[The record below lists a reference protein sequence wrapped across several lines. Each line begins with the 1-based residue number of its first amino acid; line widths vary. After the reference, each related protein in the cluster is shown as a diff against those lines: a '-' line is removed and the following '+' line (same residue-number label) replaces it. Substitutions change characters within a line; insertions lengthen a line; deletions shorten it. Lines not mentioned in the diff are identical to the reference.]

1 MEPPSKMPTTKFD
14 PLRKVVIFCIMS
26 VDPLML
32 STVPKSVVIGGTK
45 KLIYGLPSNESGEM
59 FFEVDLLLKI
69 LMSFRSI
76 VNLSFCLEAET
87 DAGSENS
94 SCIMICVAL

>member
-14 PLRKVVIFCIMS
+14 PLKKVVIFCIMS

-45 KLIYGLPSNESGEM
+45 KLI
-59 FFEVDLLLKI
+59 
-69 LMSFRSI
+69 
-76 VNLSFCLEAET
+76 
-87 DAGSENS
+87 
-94 SCIMICVAL
+94 